1 MPLRK
6 VTRRSARSV
15 LRHTIRYTTRML
27 AGVRRPRPPDYLA
40 LYCRLLKRILKID
53 QSLRP
58 FMQEQVQLYEKRR
71 FEEEV
76 LAALQRVYGSNPA
89 DPKPGSAP

>member
-15 LRHTIRYTTRML
+15 LRHTTRML
-27 AGVRRPRPPDYLA
+27 GGVRRPRPPDYLA

-58 FMQEQVQLYEKRR
+58 FMQEQVQLFEKRP

-76 LAALQRVYGSNPA
+76 QAALQRVYGSNPA
-89 DPKPGSAP
+89 DPQSGSAP